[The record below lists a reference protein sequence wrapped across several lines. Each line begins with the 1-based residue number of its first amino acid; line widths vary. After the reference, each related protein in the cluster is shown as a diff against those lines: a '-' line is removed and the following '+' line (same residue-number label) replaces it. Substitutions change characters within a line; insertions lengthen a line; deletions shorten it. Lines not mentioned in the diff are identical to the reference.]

1 MRIFVTGASG
11 VVGRRVVPQLVAA
24 GHQVSAVLHSPAGR
38 RKLEALGA
46 RPVPVNL
53 FDKASIERSVAG
65 HETIINLATHI
76 PHSTAKLLLPGAWR
90 ENDRLR
96 RATSGLL
103 VDAAITHGAMR
114 FIQESFAP
122 TYPDLGEDWITE
134 ATPLAPVRY
143 NRTVLDA
150 EQSAARFTRSGRAG
164 VVLRFAGFYGPD
176 STQLGDM
183 LQSVRR
189 GMLPLPGD
197 PDAYFSWVSHD
208 DAATAVVAA
217 LSLDAG
223 PYNVADNEPVT
234 RGALG
239 EIVAAL
245 LGVRPPRRPVPR
257 LLVRILG
264 SIGELMSRSQ
274 RISNRKLREAAGWR
288 PRYPSIREGLR
299 ATLEERRL
307 AA

>member
-11 VVGRRVVPQLVAA
+11 VIGRRVVPQLVAA
-24 GHQVSAVLHSPAGR
+24 GHQVSAAVHSPTSGAR
-38 RKLEALGA
+38 LEAFGA
-46 RPVPVNL
+46 RPVTVDL
-53 FDKASIERSVAG
+53 FDRASVDRSVAG

-96 RATSGLL
+96 RLASRLL
-103 VDAAITHGAMR
+103 VDAAIANGATR
-114 FIQESFAP
+114 LIQESFAP
-122 TYPDLGEDWITE
+122 VYPDRGEDWITE

-150 EQSAARFTRSGRAG
+150 EQSAERFTRSGRRG
-164 VVLRFAGFYGPD
+164 IVLRFAGFYGPD
-176 STQLGDM
+176 STQLGDL

-189 GMLPLPGD
+189 GLLPLPGD
-197 PDAYFSWVSHD
+197 PAAYFSFVSHD
-208 DAATAVVAA
+208 DAAAAVVAA

-223 PYNVADNEPVT
+223 PYNVVDNEPVT
-234 RGALG
+234 RRALG
-239 EIVAAL
+239 ETVAAL
-245 LGVRPPRRPVPR
+245 LGVKPPRRPIPR
-257 LLVRILG
+257 LFVKVLG

-274 RISNRKLREAAGWR
+274 RISNRKLREAGNWR

-299 ATLEERRL
+299 ATLEERK